1 MENIATEEFISRTE
15 ALEDFEACNAE
26 NPRWTPQR
34 VKTLLLRQAAADVA
48 EVVHGRW
55 ILHHTVT
62 GNPYTECSN
71 CCTNVAVKT
80 DKGTFAKLDMR
91 GMPCCPFCSAK
102 MDGGNDN
109 G

>member
-1 MENIATEEFISRTE
+1 MADYINRAE
-15 ALEDFEACNAE
+15 ALADFESCNAE
-26 NPRWTPQR
+26 NPNWTPQR
-34 VKTLLLRQAAADVA
+34 VKTLLLRQPAADVA
-48 EVVHGRW
+48 PVVHGRW
-55 ILHHTVT
+55 ILHPTAT

-91 GMPCCPFCSAK
+91 GMPYCPFCSAK

-109 G
+109 VSD